1 MTKRPTKFVARRAKT
16 AFVMVIV
23 LGMLTDIISLG
34 RLQLVD
40 PKGYAEKAARQQL
53 SDTTV
58 NAKRGTIYDSN
69 MNVLAQSATAWKI
82 FLVPS
87 KIKDEAMREFLI
99 KGLCEIL
106 GLDEEKLRKKTL
118 MDTNYAVVAE
128 KVENEAKKKV
138 SEFKLSYAGL
148 TEVIGISS
156 DNKRYYP
163 QNNFAA
169 SVLGFTGAGDI
180 GRSGLELKYDST
192 LTGIPG
198 RVISAVNAMQDK
210 MTSSFETSYDAQDG
224 ISVVLTIDEV
234 IQHYLEQSIEQ
245 ARHNNNASYAYGIVM
260 DVKTGAILAMTTKP
274 DYDLNDPYTVANS
287 ALSDEISKIADASKR
302 SEKLIAAQYSQWRNR
317 CISDTYEP
325 GSVFK
330 CITASAGLEEGV
342 VTLDETLTCTGK
354 ITIAGRTINCAN
366 HSGHGLQNFTQG
378 LMNSC
383 NPWFVTV
390 GQRIGAK
397 TFSEYFEAFGLTEKT
412 GIDLPAEANPVMG
425 VTYYNP
431 KTMTN
436 SDLASASFGQT
447 VKVTPLQ
454 MITAISA
461 IGNGGKLMQP
471 YIVDKMLDAQGNVIY
486 ETVPTVKRQ
495 VISEKVASQVA
506 TMMEAVATSGGGQNA
521 YVPGY
526 HVAGKT
532 GTSEK
537 LDSTSEKKLYIA
549 SFCCFAPSYDPEIA
563 VIIIVDEPKAGKI
576 NGSSISAPVAG
587 EVVENTLKYLNIE
600 PNYSANEL
608 AKLNAVAPELVK
620 LSVSEAAKTAQSKG
634 FTVKV
639 IGSGNSVISQMP
651 SASQSMPKNGLIILY
666 TDEGISAKT
675 TTVPALTNMTLA
687 QANKEAVNAGL
698 NIKISGTFSGSSEV
712 VSYKQSIEK
721 GASVPMGTTVTV
733 YFKNDYVGNDLA

>member
-118 MDTNYAVVAE
+118 MDTNYVVVAE

-224 ISVVLTIDEV
+224 VSVVLTIDEV

-245 ARHNNNASYAYGIVM
+245 ARHNNDASYAYGIVM

-620 LSVSEAAKTAQSKG
+620 LSVSEATKTAQSKG